1 MKDLLSLDKDE
12 NKKLRIFEDNA
23 RKGSVV
29 IQGIEEVLVK
39 NAQDVIHILQRG
51 SNKRQVGSTKMNET
65 SRFDILFDF
74 YKFLCT
80 VDHIQSFQLLFILKK
95 QHQTVKSY

>member
-74 YKFLCT
+74 YKFC
-80 VDHIQSFQLLFILKK
+80 VQSITFNLFNYC
-95 QHQTVKSY
+95 SY